1 MRAWIIPFVSLEVEL
16 MSNHAQEK
24 RREGRHV
31 DAERAVMLLL
41 LLLLLFFS
49 FFAIHS
55 ISPLERERE
64 RERCEATPVKRSG
77 GLLCPLHL
85 DIIVHPHAAFP
96 RSLFRSVFAYQ
107 LWNRKIDKVNRR
119 KQCGSSVYTLPVFK
133 ILSL

>member
-64 RERCEATPVKRSG
+64 REV
-77 GLLCPLHL
+77 
-85 DIIVHPHAAFP
+85 
-96 RSLFRSVFAYQ
+96 
-107 LWNRKIDKVNRR
+107 
-119 KQCGSSVYTLPVFK
+119 
-133 ILSL
+133 

>member
-31 DAERAVMLLL
+31 DAERAVLLL

-64 RERCEATPVKRSG
+64 REV
-77 GLLCPLHL
+77 
-85 DIIVHPHAAFP
+85 
-96 RSLFRSVFAYQ
+96 
-107 LWNRKIDKVNRR
+107 
-119 KQCGSSVYTLPVFK
+119 
-133 ILSL
+133 